1 MKYSIQNRTDLR
13 REMARLTEERNIK
26 EKMMKANFKGFA
38 DQLRPVNLVKSFFR
52 SVTGDQDLKNQVT
65 ARGVEATLGFIISNL
80 VFKNASPLIRTA
92 ASVLGST
99 AALKFFG
106 DDSGKYI
113 EKIRSLYDKLK
124 NISSGKN
131 ETNDI
136 FSEEDIYKQ

>member
-38 DQLRPVNLVKSFFR
+38 DQFRPVNLVKSFFS

-99 AALKFFG
+99 AAVKFFG

>member
-1 MKYSIQNRTDLR
+1 
-13 REMARLTEERNIK
+13 
-26 EKMMKANFKGFA
+26 
-38 DQLRPVNLVKSFFR
+38 
-52 SVTGDQDLKNQVT
+52 
-65 ARGVEATLGFIISNL
+65 L